1 MLSYLATALPQ
12 GTSPSA
18 HLLAVQ
24 CALRMNTR
32 MQVHLPKG
40 VLRSLRLNTTS
51 DPWHELEHARWLRPA
66 PGNAANE
73 TTAELLDVTL
83 LSQAPAGP
91 DRRRA
96 ADWALR
102 AGSSSATGAA
112 EPLPR
117 LAGVYLA
124 AHTDLESGS
133 GLGEL
138 DRMARACGAQ
148 PAELTSTLDQLAAT
162 GLLGTWQVCPDSGDL
177 QWIFARGTGIPAGDP
192 QWEAVRGIVRG

>member
-12 GTSPSA
+12 GTSPAA

-40 VLRSLRLNTTS
+40 VLRSLRLNTTLG
-51 DPWHELEHARWLRPA
+51 PWLELEHARWLRPTT
-66 PGNAANE
+66 GNAASE
-73 TTAELLDVTL
+73 IAVELLDVTL

-102 AGSSSATGAA
+102 IGSSSATGAI

-117 LAGVYLA
+117 LAAVYFA
-124 AHTDLESGS
+124 AHTGPASGS
-133 GLGEL
+133 GVGEL
-138 DRMARACGAQ
+138 DQMTRACGAQ
-148 PAELTSTLDQLAAT
+148 PAQLTSMFDQLVEI
-162 GLLGTWQVCPDSGDL
+162 GFLRSWQVCPDSGDL
-177 QWIFARGTGIPAGDP
+177 QWTLARVP
-192 QWEAVRGIVRG
+192 E

>member
-1 MLSYLATALPQ
+1 
-12 GTSPSA
+12 
-18 HLLAVQ
+18 
-24 CALRMNTR
+24 
-32 MQVHLPKG
+32 MQVRLPKG

-51 DPWHELEHARWLRPA
+51 GPWHELEHARWLRPA

-73 TTAELLDVTL
+73 ITAELLDVTL

-102 AGSSSATGAA
+102 AGSSSEVGAI

-124 AHTDLESGS
+124 AHTYPESGS

-148 PAELTSTLDQLAAT
+148 PAELLSTLDQLAAT
-162 GLLGTWQVCPDSGDL
+162 GLLGSWQACPDSGDL
-177 QWIFARGTGIPAGDP
+177 QWTLARGTGIPAGDP
-192 QWEAVRGIVRG
+192 RREAVRGNVRGMGWCL

>member
-12 GTSPSA
+12 DTSPSA
-18 HLLAVQ
+18 HLLALQ

-51 DPWHELEHARWLRPA
+51 GPWHELEHARWLRPA
-66 PGNAANE
+66 PGNAAKE
-73 TTAELLDVTL
+73 ITAELLDVTL

-124 AHTDLESGS
+124 AHTDPESGS

-138 DRMARACGAQ
+138 DQMAHACSAQ
-148 PAELTSTLDQLAAT
+148 PAELTGTLDQLVAT
-162 GLLGTWQVCPDSGDL
+162 GLLGAWQACPDSGDL
-177 QWIFARGTGIPAGDP
+177 QWTLARGTGIRVGDP
-192 QWEAVRGIVRG
+192 RREAVRGNARG